1 MEGHKYTEADDGSA
15 LNGLSTQKEGATKKD
30 TIPTLGPTPD
40 PTPEPIPDPTYKI
53 LCITKMHMLFAGS
66 YQARCRDLKEVT
78 DRCAKD
84 VKIYLSSHEKIEKET
99 QMFVNDYSNETT
111 YDATVS
117 IKAPFYKPGT
127 KFGKLYL
134 DVVDNYSIKE
144 RMVDPT
150 VDVIVQNQLHAND
163 IFPNRKHHVVEH
175 WYNSYPQDMTSEQPV
190 FEIPKINAVDTLNM
204 ATVWTNKKEPC
215 PTLHPM
221 PNVTYQCIDEIH
233 TIGKWYKRYFDLSM
247 PGRRESIEEILRD
260 PLTGPGRLYYEL
272 FWMYDVL
279 VVPVKMAFRPKLRYG
294 PLQRAHSQMRSG
306 VPVLL
311 EIYGEVMEEFM
322 GMYNYTCAFVRSSS
336 STTGKGRQYWTFE
349 EAARAMK
356 SKTLREQC
364 QKEGLRIAQDYS
376 PQVIAQKHLRV
387 LGYKGNFN
395 CTA

>member
-1 MEGHKYTEADDGSA
+1 
-15 LNGLSTQKEGATKKD
+15 
-30 TIPTLGPTPD
+30 
-40 PTPEPIPDPTYKI
+40 
-53 LCITKMHMLFAGS
+53 
-66 YQARCRDLKEVT
+66 
-78 DRCAKD
+78 
-84 VKIYLSSHEKIEKET
+84 
-99 QMFVNDYSNETT
+99 MFVNDYSNETT

-117 IKAPFYKPGT
+117 IKAPFYQPGT

-134 DVVDNYSIKE
+134 DVVDDYKIKE
-144 RMVDPT
+144 RKVDPT
-150 VDVIVQNQLHAND
+150 VDVIVQNKLHAND

-175 WYNSYPQDMTSEQPV
+175 WYNSYPQDMMSEQPV
-190 FEIPKINAVDTLNM
+190 FEIPNINTADTLNI

-221 PNVTYQCIDEIH
+221 PNVTYKCIDEIY
-233 TIGKWYKRYFDLSM
+233 TIARWYKRYFDLSM

-294 PLQRAHSQMRSG
+294 NVQRAVSQMRSG

-311 EIYGEVMEEFM
+311 EIYGEVLEEFM
-322 GMYNYTCAFVRSSS
+322 NMYNYTCAFVRSSR
-336 STTGKGRQYWTFE
+336 STTDLPHHGKGRQYWTFE

-376 PQVIAQKHLRV
+376 PQAIAQKQLRA